1 MSRDS
6 MPSTAPKNPEVY
18 RILRLLGEGGMGAR
32 RKIALKVIKAV
43 WASKE
48 LLRCFGLETQTPGRL
63 HHPGIAQ
70 IILTRIRHTDVRQMR
85 SRRAISALLK
95 CGGIKGESKDAID
108 QQLAGASRNEAVNA

>member
-43 WASKE
+43 CGLAKNFSAALGWRHRHRRPDACITRV
-48 LLRCFGLETQTPGRL
+48 LLR
-63 HHPGIAQ
+63 
-70 IILTRIRHTDVRQMR
+70 
-85 SRRAISALLK
+85 
-95 CGGIKGESKDAID
+95 
-108 QQLAGASRNEAVNA
+108 